1 MKKSNYSKL
10 NWSLQRDLAER
21 KEHFKMFKA
30 GRTWLFA
37 GVTVLFFGSGIFFN
51 QISIQADTSSESSS
65 VVAKTS
71 TVSKDSTQTTSKAA
85 SSSSIAEQSTSA
97 DKVKTSDSVNNRK
110 EVQNTVTQSVSSS
123 NNSESIGQSSAAIV
137 VASKDKN
144 LATNKLASSSST
156 ESTVANRDL
165 KKEDS
170 TTSPTSEASKVAV
183 SSTATSSLATN
194 ENERNASLTIS
205 YVDDDNAENVI
216 TTKKINGQVGDTNT
230 YNVAN
235 DLSWTNIM
243 SEVNS
248 SKKKYV
254 LATGQSGT
262 VKYTLTADDSDNLLI
277 HLQLANQTYQIQYV
291 DQTTGKVIN
300 SSDSKLSV
308 DGKPGSTIN
317 TTADYGLTLILKAT
331 NATNY
336 LARPTADAPQT
347 ITLSPV
353 SDVISLPVDTI
364 INATI

>member
-144 LATNKLASSSST
+144 MATNKLASSSST

-165 KKEDS
+165 KK
-170 TTSPTSEASKVAV
+170 
-183 SSTATSSLATN
+183 
-194 ENERNASLTIS
+194 
-205 YVDDDNAENVI
+205 
-216 TTKKINGQVGDTNT
+216 KILRLVRQVKPQR
-230 YNVAN
+230 
-235 DLSWTNIM
+235 LQF
-243 SEVNS
+243 
-248 SKKKYV
+248 
-254 LATGQSGT
+254 LQQ
-262 VKYTLTADDSDNLLI
+262 LL
-277 HLQLANQTYQIQYV
+277 QV
-291 DQTTGKVIN
+291 
-300 SSDSKLSV
+300 
-308 DGKPGSTIN
+308 
-317 TTADYGLTLILKAT
+317 
-331 NATNY
+331 
-336 LARPTADAPQT
+336 
-347 ITLSPV
+347 
-353 SDVISLPVDTI
+353 
-364 INATI
+364 